1 MAPMHRFILGIS
13 RRQLLTATAG
23 GAAALVTTGVPQARA
38 ALTPATPAG
47 DDLGFLAFGA
57 VAEGVLA
64 AFFDAALAI
73 PGAWSA
79 TERRVLTEARASHR
93 ANVNRLNAALGPDD
107 AVSPGDFARQ
117 VVVGSRAGALK
128 VGRELESLVGGA
140 YLGGVAASTDY
151 GTRLLLGRLLALS
164 SSHNAILT
172 RWAGEAPA
180 GLPSPVDLDAA
191 GLKLDAYLKE
201 PAS

>member
-1 MAPMHRFILGIS
+1 M
-13 RRQLLTATAG
+13 ATA
-23 GAAALVTTGVPQARA
+23 LPQARA
-38 ALTPATPAG
+38 ALPAATPVG

-73 PGAWSA
+73 SGAWSPA
-79 TERRVLTEARASHR
+79 ERRVLTEARAGHR
-93 ANVNRLNAALGPDD
+93 ANIARLNAALGPDN
-107 AVSPGDFARQ
+107 AITPGDFSRQ
-117 VVVGSRAGALK
+117 VPVSSRAGALK
-128 VGRELESLVGGA
+128 VGRQLESLVGGT

-151 GTRLLLGRLLALS
+151 GTRLLLGRLLALCA
-164 SSHNAILT
+164 SHGAILT
-172 RWAGEAPA
+172 RWSGEAGS
-180 GLPSPVDLDAA
+180 GLLSPVDLDAA

>member
-1 MAPMHRFILGIS
+1 MHRFILGTS
-13 RRQLLTATAG
+13 RRQLLAASAAATAG
-23 GAAALVTTGVPQARA
+23 LVATAVPAARA
-38 ALTPATPAG
+38 ALPPATPAG
-47 DDLGFLAFGA
+47 DDLGFLSFGA
-57 VAEGVLA
+57 VAEGVLV

-73 PGAWSA
+73 SGAWSPA
-79 TERRVLTEARASHR
+79 ERRVLTEARAGHR
-93 ANVNRLNAALGPDD
+93 ANIDRLNAALGPDN
-107 AVSPGDFARQ
+107 AVTPGDFAHQ
-117 VVVGSRAGALK
+117 ITVGSRAGALK
-128 VGRELESLVGGA
+128 AGRELETLVAGT

-172 RWAGEAPA
+172 RWAGMTAG

>member
-1 MAPMHRFILGIS
+1 MHRFILGTS
-13 RRQLLTATAG
+13 RRQLLAASATA
-23 GAAALVTTGVPQARA
+23 AAGLVATALPQARA
-38 ALTPATPAG
+38 ALPAATPVG

-73 PGAWSA
+73 SGAWSPA
-79 TERRVLTEARASHR
+79 ERRVLTEARAGHR
-93 ANVNRLNAALGPDD
+93 ANIARLNAALGPDN
-107 AVSPGDFARQ
+107 AITPGDFSRQ
-117 VVVGSRAGALK
+117 VPVSSRAGALK
-128 VGRELESLVGGA
+128 VGRQLESLVGGT

-151 GTRLLLGRLLALS
+151 GTRLLLGRLLALCA
-164 SSHNAILT
+164 SHGAILT
-172 RWAGEAPA
+172 RWSGEAGS
-180 GLPSPVDLDAA
+180 GLLSPVDLDAA

>member
-1 MAPMHRFILGIS
+1 MHRFILGTS
-13 RRQLLTATAG
+13 RRQLLTAGATAAVG
-23 GAAALVTTGVPQARA
+23 LVATATAPQARA
-38 ALTPATPAG
+38 AIPVATPAG

-64 AFFDAALAI
+64 AYFDAALAI
-73 PGAWSA
+73 PGTWSA
-79 TERRVLTEARASHR
+79 TERRVLTEAGASHR

-117 VVVGSRAGALK
+117 VAVGSRAGALK